1 MARGWLVGRQETVPR
16 SGRAN
21 ARQLIQD
28 SIAAVQQCAY
38 LLNEMVA
45 VGEQISSRIAA
56 GGKLL
61 VCGNG
66 GSAADAQHFAAEL
79 VGRFMRERGAIA
91 AIALTTDTSILTAIA
106 NDYSYRQVFARQV
119 QALARSGDVLVGIST
134 SGRSENV
141 VEAFATAPA
150 GVLKVAIVGSRGPLT
165 DVADLILSVA
175 GSGAAD
181 VQAAHGVIIHAL
193 SAVIESGLE

>member
-1 MARGWLVGRQETVPR
+1 MARELLVGKQLPVAHT
-16 SGRAN
+16 GRAA
-21 ARQLIQD
+21 ARELIED
-28 SIAAVQQCAY
+28 SIAAVQRCAG
-38 LLNEMVA
+38 LLDDVVS
-45 VGEQISSRIAA
+45 VGAQISSRISA

-61 VCGNG
+61 ICGNG

-79 VGRFMRERGAIA
+79 VGHFMKERRAIA

-119 QALARSGDVLVGIST
+119 QALAQSGDVLVGIST

-150 GVLKVAIVGSRGPLT
+150 GVLKVAIVGSDGPLT
-165 DVADLILSVA
+165 DLADLTLEVP
-175 GSGAAD
+175 GSRTAD
-181 VQAAHGVIIHAL
+181 IQAAHGVLIHAL
-193 SAVIESGLE
+193 SAVIESGVD